1 MKKIHYPIIFIILL
15 SFGLAAYFYPDM
27 PDQMASHWNA
37 AGEADGTMGKFWG
50 LFLMPGI
57 TLLMYLM
64 FLIIPKIDP
73 LKKNI
78 EKFRAWF
85 DGFILLMVTFFLYI
99 YLLTIAWNLGY
110 EFDMTL
116 MILPAIGV
124 LFVFISYLLQNA
136 KRNWFIGI
144 RTPWTLSSDQVW
156 RKTHH
161 LGAILFRVSGLVII
175 FSVFFQDYA
184 IWIVLISAL
193 FAGLYPVVYSY
204 FEYQKERK

>member
-1 MKKIHYPIIFIILL
+1 MKKIHIPIIFIILL

-37 AGEADGTMGKFWG
+37 QGEVDGTMSKCWA
-50 LFLMPGI
+50 L
-57 TLLMYLM
+57 YLM
-64 FLIIPKIDP
+64 SGIMAFLYLIFLVIPKIDP

-78 EKFRAWF
+78 QKFRAWF
-85 DGFILLMVTFFLYI
+85 DGFILLMTTFLLYI

-110 EFDMTL
+110 EFNMTL
-116 MILPAIGV
+116 MMLPAIGI

-144 RTPWTLSSDQVW
+144 RTPWTLSSDLVW
-156 RKTHH
+156 KKTHH
-161 LGAILFRVSGLVII
+161 LGAILFRVSGLIII

-184 IWIVLISAL
+184 IWIVLIAAL
-193 FAGLYPVVYSY
+193 FSGLYPLIYSY
-204 FEYQKERK
+204 FEEHGLY